1 MRSNGSLFVTTL
13 TFQDLV
19 HFISIVPRPTASILP
34 NAARVPVLK
43 PIFSSNEAATKRLTL
58 NEFGSLGMELI
69 LTRA

>member
-1 MRSNGSLFVTTL
+1 MRSNGSLFVTIL

-19 HFISIVPRPTASILP
+19 HFISLVPRPAVSILP

-43 PIFSSNEAATKRLTL
+43 PIFSSNKVSTKPLTL
-58 NEFGSLGMELI
+58 NELGSLGMELK